1 MDVSMDAR
9 RPAEQRA
16 SRNALLRRRRCRAPG
31 ARHLRLAGSGTGAG
45 DHRWLCAPPGR
56 GTRSRA
62 GGLAAVPRTG
72 RRPGSGGTKEKILGA
87 ARVHFSE
94 VGFDGATIRGI
105 ATVAG
110 VDAALISHYF
120 GSKEGVFLAAVEFP
134 ADPAEFIP
142 RLLAPGLDSLGE
154 RLVRFFLDTWDSPA
168 GSPML
173 ALIRPVVSNEYAAA
187 TLREFVSREVLGR
200 IAAAIQ
206 LERPQLRATLAA
218 SQLIGIAMLR
228 YVVKV
233 EPLASAG
240 SDEVAR
246 WAGPVVQRYLTDPAV
261 AMG

>member
-1 MDVSMDAR
+1 M
-9 RPAEQRA
+9 
-16 SRNALLRRRRCRAPG
+16 
-31 ARHLRLAGSGTGAG
+31 
-45 DHRWLCAPPGR
+45 
-56 GTRSRA
+56 
-62 GGLAAVPRTG
+62 PRTG
-72 RRPGSGGTKEKILGA
+72 RRAGKVGTRQNILAA
-87 ARVHFSE
+87 ARAHFSE
-94 VGFDGATIRGI
+94 VGYDA
-105 ATVAG
+105 ATVRDIALAAG

-142 RLLAPGLDSLGE
+142 RLLAPGLDGLGE
-154 RLVRFFLDTWDSPA
+154 RLVRFFVETWDSPA

-173 ALIRPVVSNEYAAA
+173 AIIRSVVSSERAAVA
-187 TLREFVSREVLGR
+187 LREFVTQEVLGR
-200 IAAAIQ
+200 LAAAID
-206 LERPQLRATLAA
+206 LNEPQLRATLAA

-261 AMG
+261 AIG